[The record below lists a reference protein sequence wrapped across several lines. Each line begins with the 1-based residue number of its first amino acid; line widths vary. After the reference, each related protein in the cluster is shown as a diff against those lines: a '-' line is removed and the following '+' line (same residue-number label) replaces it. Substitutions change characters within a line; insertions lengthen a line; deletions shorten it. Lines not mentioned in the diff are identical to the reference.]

1 MRIGVIGAG
10 NVGKTLGGQLA
21 TKHTVKYGCRDP
33 AKHPGIGA
41 APVPSVCDWA
51 EVLLVCTPGF
61 STAAE
66 AEALATSFGPGVRGK
81 VFIDATNPLS
91 AWPKLEGALP
101 SSYVFKA
108 FNTIG
113 LEHMAA
119 LGPQGAAVFG
129 GEAAAIERGPITML
143 YAGAE
148 EKRAVA
154 AAIISDVGFDP
165 RYVGPIRYARN
176 LEAIAELWIHCGI
189 GAAGLNPTVDWGGDF
204 AFQVVGGR
212 KG

>member
-1 MRIGVIGAG
+1 MHR
-10 NVGKTLGGQLA
+10 Q
-21 TKHTVKYGCRDP
+21 
-33 AKHPGIGA
+33 
-41 APVPSVCDWA
+41 
-51 EVLLVCTPGF
+51 
-61 STAAE
+61 
-66 AEALATSFGPGVRGK
+66 
-81 VFIDATNPLS
+81 
-91 AWPKLEGALP
+91 GALP

-154 AAIISDVGFDP
+154 AAIISDVVSGTLRVP
-165 RYVGPIRYARN
+165 HRLSRLARRTN
-176 LEAIAELWIHCGI
+176 TACVRCTSHTVVFKRTSSL
-189 GAAGLNPTVDWGGDF
+189 AAP
-204 AFQVVGGR
+204 GGR
-212 KG
+212 AAS

>member
-66 AEALATSFGPGVRGK
+66 AEALATSFGPGVRGARCAQRRGRLPWRRRWLT
-81 VFIDATNPLS
+81 VPLVMN
-91 AWPKLEGALP
+91 AP
-101 SSYVFKA
+101 
-108 FNTIG
+108 
-113 LEHMAA
+113 
-119 LGPQGAAVFG
+119 
-129 GEAAAIERGPITML
+129 
-143 YAGAE
+143 
-148 EKRAVA
+148 
-154 AAIISDVGFDP
+154 
-165 RYVGPIRYARN
+165 
-176 LEAIAELWIHCGI
+176 
-189 GAAGLNPTVDWGGDF
+189 
-204 AFQVVGGR
+204 
-212 KG
+212 